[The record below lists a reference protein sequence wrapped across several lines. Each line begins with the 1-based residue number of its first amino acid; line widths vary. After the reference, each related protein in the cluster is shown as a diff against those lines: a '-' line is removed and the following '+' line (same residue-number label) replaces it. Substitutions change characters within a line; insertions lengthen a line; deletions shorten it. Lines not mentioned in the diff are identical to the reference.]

1 MGFHSALLLYVVVL
15 SRSVVSNSLW
25 FHGLQP
31 ARLLWPLE
39 FSRQEYQSGVS
50 CSAAGDLPNPG
61 IQLGSPA
68 LQADSLP
75 AEPSGSPISGLHG
88 LILICPVGWLLI
100 AITLNCPLS
109 LCKVILTCMHFPEVE
124 TWLKALIVLVKQIP
138 TYLHGQMVCNF
149 ASFKNATQPI
159 NWCLENVSLKDNNV

>member
-1 MGFHSALLLYVVVL
+1 MLIYLKIFWDFLDKRVIFSQFHFVRDLVLCCAVL
-15 SRSVVSNSLW
+15 SCSVVSNSLW

-68 LQADSLP
+68 LQVDCLP
-75 AEPSGSPISGLHG
+75 AELPGKSLRDLTWHYFNSYILKILVSKYC
-88 LILICPVGWLLI
+88 LIDVYLYVPREKKCMWLFCGWMLY
-100 AITLNCPLS
+100 
-109 LCKVILTCMHFPEVE
+109 K
-124 TWLKALIVLVKQIP
+124 
-138 TYLHGQMVCNF
+138 
-149 ASFKNATQPI
+149 I
-159 NWCLENVSLKDNNV
+159 N